1 MALNLSIAM
10 GDAVIGLYH
19 YVAIGLFTGFALLEL
34 ILHGRSFPAVT
45 RWRIKGAAFTLL
57 YLALTTYAPLFW
69 DGWLGQHRLLAGD
82 QLPFLAQ
89 LATGFL
95 ALEFG
100 IYAWHRTMHNA
111 PFLWRWFH
119 QMHHSAERVDI
130 WGALYFHPFDT
141 LGFTFV
147 GSLMLVLGLGIG
159 AEAAIVINLVATFMG
174 LFQHVNISTPRWVG
188 YLVQR
193 PESHSAHHERGV
205 HARNY
210 GDLPLFDLIFGTFHN
225 PRDFTGE
232 VGFYEGASTKM
243 GPMLAGRLIS

>member
-1 MALNLSIAM
+1 M
-10 GDAVIGLYH
+10 IGIYH
-19 YVAIGLFTGFALLEL
+19 YFAIGLFAGFALLEL
-34 ILHGRSFPAVT
+34 ISRGRNFPEVT
-45 RWRIKGAAFTLL
+45 RWRLKGIGFMLL

-69 DGWLGQHRLLAGD
+69 DGWLGEHRLLAGD
-82 QLPFLAQ
+82 QLPLWAQ
-89 LATGFL
+89 IAGGFL

-100 IYAWHRTMHNA
+100 IYAWHRTMHNT

-159 AEAAIVINLVATFMG
+159 AEAAIVINLTATFMG
-174 LFQHVNISTPRWVG
+174 LFQHANIKTPRWLG
-188 YLVQR
+188 FIVQR
-193 PESHSAHHERGV
+193 PESHNYHHERGV

-210 GDLPLFDLIFGTFHN
+210 GDLPLFDILFGTFHN
-225 PRDFTGE
+225 PQEFTGE
-232 VGFYEGASTKM
+232 VGFFEGGSRQV
-243 GPMLAGRLIS
+243 GPMLIGRVIS